1 MRRNENQICPICEK
15 EDGYPFL
22 YQEGVPVLNNILC
35 TSFEEARRVPVGV
48 LDFYGC
54 AHCGFVWNNAFD
66 ENLVC
71 YGSNYENNQSHS
83 SVFKNHLN
91 EVVGE
96 IQSLMAYKPFSVI
109 EVGCGQG
116 YFLDLLESMGEGIK
130 GLGFDP
136 ALRGRRET
144 THSLLVPEYARSD
157 LVPPSIT
164 APLLLLS
171 RHVIEHIKNPYGFML
186 SLLALSPEFSAIAL
200 ETPCVEWILREKAF
214 FDFYYEHCSIF
225 TSQSLSWLLS
235 RLGWKN
241 NFVKSLF
248 GEQYL
253 LGMASLDFLKKDE
266 QEFSSRRFTE
276 LLSEF
281 QRERATFC
289 ERWQETLNQWKREGY
304 RVAIWGGGSK
314 GVMFANMLGEVSAI
328 FAAID
333 INPAKQ
339 GRFLPLSALPVLSPL
354 EAKDAGIDRVIVMN
368 PNYFDEIRFL
378 CNEIKFAP
386 CLIAI

>member
-1 MRRNENQICPICEK
+1 M
-15 EDGYPFL
+15 
-22 YQEGVPVLNNILC
+22 
-35 TSFEEARRVPVGV
+35 
-48 LDFYGC
+48 
-54 AHCGFVWNNAFD
+54 
-66 ENLVC
+66 
-71 YGSNYENNQSHS
+71 
-83 SVFKNHLN
+83 
-91 EVVGE
+91 
-96 IQSLMAYKPFSVI
+96 
-109 EVGCGQG
+109 
-116 YFLDLLESMGEGIK
+116 
-130 GLGFDP
+130 
-136 ALRGRRET
+136 
-144 THSLLVPEYARSD
+144 
-157 LVPPSIT
+157 
-164 APLLLLS
+164 
-171 RHVIEHIKNPYGFML
+171 IEHIKNPYGFML

-281 QRERATFC
+281 QRERAAFC

>member
-1 MRRNENQICPICEK
+1 MLFR
-15 EDGYPFL
+15 
-22 YQEGVPVLNNILC
+22 
-35 TSFEEARRVPVGV
+35 
-48 LDFYGC
+48 
-54 AHCGFVWNNAFD
+54 
-66 ENLVC
+66 
-71 YGSNYENNQSHS
+71 
-83 SVFKNHLN
+83 
-91 EVVGE
+91 
-96 IQSLMAYKPFSVI
+96 
-109 EVGCGQG
+109 
-116 YFLDLLESMGEGIK
+116 
-130 GLGFDP
+130 
-136 ALRGRRET
+136 
-144 THSLLVPEYARSD
+144 
-157 LVPPSIT
+157 SIT

-281 QRERATFC
+281 QRERATFSSRSE
-289 ERWQETLNQWKREGY
+289 ER
-304 RVAIWGGGSK
+304 RVGKECRSRW
-314 GVMFANMLGEVSAI
+314 
-328 FAAID
+328 
-333 INPAKQ
+333 
-339 GRFLPLSALPVLSPL
+339 SP
-354 EAKDAGIDRVIVMN
+354 
-368 PNYFDEIRFL
+368 YH
-378 CNEIKFAP
+378 
-386 CLIAI
+386 